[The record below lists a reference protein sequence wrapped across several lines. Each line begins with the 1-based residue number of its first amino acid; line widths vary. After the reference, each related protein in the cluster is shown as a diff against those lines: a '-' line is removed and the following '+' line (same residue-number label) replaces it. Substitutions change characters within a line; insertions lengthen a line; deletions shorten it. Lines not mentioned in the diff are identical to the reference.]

1 MKLVVIEYK
10 KEKAESKAEE
20 REEKKNCLIKKKLID
35 YCDYRI
41 EEQEKKKQ
49 GGLFCV
55 YVSECLSECLS
66 VCCERKAENTKLD
79 GGRGEEEKKLV
90 LS

>member
-1 MKLVVIEYK
+1 MQIYIYNWNLKLVVIEYK

-41 EEQEKKKQ
+41 EEQEKKKTRRSV
-49 GGLFCV
+49 LCV
-55 YVSECLSECLS
+55 
-66 VCCERKAENTKLD
+66 CE
-79 GGRGEEEKKLV
+79 
-90 LS
+90 

>member
-1 MKLVVIEYK
+1 MFD
-10 KEKAESKAEE
+10 
-20 REEKKNCLIKKKLID
+20 KKKLID

-41 EEQEKKKQ
+41 EEQEKKQ

-79 GGRGEEEKKLV
+79 GGGGEKISAELV
-90 LS
+90 GLVQQWWYQWVVRVKGCG

>member
-1 MKLVVIEYK
+1 MSGTKQ
-10 KEKAESKAEE
+10 
-20 REEKKNCLIKKKLID
+20 
-35 YCDYRI
+35 
-41 EEQEKKKQ
+41 QEKKKQ

-79 GGRGEEEKKLV
+79 GGRRRKN
-90 LS
+90 